1 MFRFDVERL
10 FYALDGVV
18 VDDVPP
24 IGGGVVRRRKGR
36 KRRRRFGGDD
46 HLPSLIR
53 LAPREEEF

>member
-1 MFRFDVERL
+1 L

-24 IGGGVVRRRKGR
+24 IGVGGVRRRRKGR

-46 HLPSLIR
+46 YHLLLLLIR
-53 LAPREEEF
+53 LAPREEAF